1 MNYLKAL
8 IEKDEQAKINE
19 LENIILYGQQLN
31 KDVTPDKKKL
41 EILEGRLKNS
51 SNTTKPKVTSTKNL
65 SNSNNNSENKN
76 LFYSIKSVYTSNNS
90 IIIDFNVDIDEN
102 DIKFFKLNQN
112 PIYKDVFDINGYF
125 KDADPTKLAI
135 DGVDKIVIGQ
145 FKPNVLRIV
154 LSNKTSLNSSFI
166 VNNKQIVISLNNSST
181 KSNTDLGTQIQI
193 VPPKKEFVKA
203 EEVKPVISNNSTS
216 TSNDSNEKYIDTQN
230 SIRSIHTED
239 NKIIFKFNKN
249 YFKKDVQFV
258 KYKNASFFE
267 NVFNVK
273 GKFKYTGPT
282 KLSVDGVE
290 RIIVSESK
298 DEVKLRILNT
308 YDQRVNYVLNDREL
322 IITTF
327 PSEDKIQKSKNT
339 QNTKEK
345 APTTVTKT
353 PTVKT
358 PVKQQVRAI
367 NKTIVIDPGHG
378 GDDFGAVGPNKR
390 YEKVINLN
398 VSKNLYSILKQRGY
412 KVYLTR
418 SNDTFIKVMN
428 RTVLANDKNAD
439 LFISVHTNSI
449 VKEKANQI
457 AGIETFFLSPARSE
471 RAKRVAALENK
482 TDIREMS
489 NSSKDVFL
497 ESLNRP
503 RITASHKFAIDVQAG
518 LLQATRSKYKDVK
531 DSGVRE
537 GPFWVL
543 VGAQMPSILVE
554 LGYVS
559 HPVESQRLYDKEYQQ
574 LLANGI
580 ANGVDSYF
588 SKNP

>member
-8 IEKDEQAKINE
+8 IEKDEQAKIDE
-19 LENIILYGQQLN
+19 LKNIILLGQQLN

-41 EILEGRLKNS
+41 EILEGRLITNPVTSKKRSTQSENFDSSS
-51 SNTTKPKVTSTKNL
+51 SNKD
-65 SNSNNNSENKN
+65 
-76 LFYSIKSVYTSNNS
+76 LFYSIKSVYTSNNN
-90 IIIDFNVDIDEN
+90 IIVDFNVDINEK

-125 KDADPTKLAI
+125 SKAGPTKLDI
-135 DGVDKIVIGQ
+135 DGVDKITIGQ
-145 FKPNVLRIV
+145 FKPDVLRIV
-154 LSNKTSLNSSFI
+154 LVNKENLNTSYKI
-166 VNNKQIVISLNNSST
+166 NKKQLVISLTDSPIKNEVPKIEET
-181 KSNTDLGTQIQI
+181 KAITNTNTAIY
-193 VPPKKEFVKA
+193 
-203 EEVKPVISNNSTS
+203 
-216 TSNDSNEKYIDTQN
+216 SNEKFIDKEN
-230 SIRSIHTED
+230 SIRSIETQD
-239 NKIIFKFNKN
+239 DKIILKFNKS
-249 YFKKDVQFV
+249 YYKRDVQFV
-258 KYKNASFFE
+258 RYKNGSNYE
-267 NVFNVK
+267 NVFNIK
-273 GKFKYTGPT
+273 GKYKYTNPT
-282 KLSVDGVE
+282 KLDINGVDK
-290 RIIVSESK
+290 IVISEND
-298 DEVKLRILNT
+298 DEIKLRIIND
-308 YDQRVNYVLNDREL
+308 YEQKVNYVLNDKEL

-327 PSEDKIQKSKNT
+327 PKEQKVQQQKAKKVPVT
-339 QNTKEK
+339 ETK
-345 APTTVTKT
+345 APVVVTAA
-353 PTVKT
+353 
-358 PVKQQVRAI
+358 PVAPVERQQKKSI

-378 GDDFGAVGPNKR
+378 GEDAGAVGPSRR
-390 YEKVINLN
+390 YEKVINFN

-418 SNDTFIKVMN
+418 TNDTFIKVMN
-428 RTVLANDKNAD
+428 RTVLANEKNAD
-439 LFISVHTNSI
+439 LFISVHTNS
-449 VKEKANQI
+449 VPKEKANEVT
-457 AGIETFFLSPARSE
+457 GIETFFLSPARNE
-471 RAKRVAALENK
+471 RAKRVAAIENK

-518 LLQATRSKYKDVK
+518 LLQATRSKYKDIK

-559 HPVESQRLYDKEYQQ
+559 HPIESKRLYDQDYQL